1 MPKEALIALFVIIII
16 IAVIL
21 FSILPKLLILKEN
34 IKNIQL
40 EIDDILRNR
49 WNLVFKFV
57 EAVKRY
63 SGKNLSI
70 LQEIIL
76 LRNTTFEN
84 MEFEKKIK
92 TDIEIDRRISKLYMD
107 ICEVEDVSKDE
118 KINNVAE
125 NYEKLGEKLI
135 DFKNEYNNQVDKL
148 NRFMMC
154 FPSNIVAFL
163 AGIKKIEKL

>member
-70 LQEIIL
+70 LQEVIL

-148 NRFMMC
+148 NRFTMY